1 MSTGRNGGRR
11 TSGAV
16 AVLFGLLLVIAGS
29 AFAGVNIVQAKWA
42 ELEALTT
49 QLDNLQRRRPAQGA
63 DTREV
68 AITVKPFLAEENFAL
83 AANAL
88 QKRVVGLIEQTE
100 GKLITVSVDPPVLGD
115 EELARRVSVQVTAE
129 LTNDA
134 LQKVLYQLE
143 TAVPFAFVDGFAA
156 SRREAGAGAG
166 AGEAK
171 ESTQVAPRLSVSL
184 SVTGYRRKGS
194 K

>member
-1 MSTGRNGGRR
+1 MNIARQSSRR
-11 TSGAV
+11 ASSAV
-16 AVLFGLLLVIAGS
+16 AVLMVLLVAIAGG
-29 AFAGVNIVQAKWA
+29 AFVGVNLLQSKQA
-42 ELEALTT
+42 ELEALST
-49 QLDNLQRRRPAQGA
+49 QFDNLQRRRPAQRSEA
-63 DTREV
+63 REV
-68 AITVKPFLAEENFAL
+68 AITVKPFLGEENFAL

-115 EELARRVSVQVTAE
+115 EELARRVSVQITAE

-143 TAVPFAFVDGFAA
+143 AAVPFAFVDSFVA
-156 SRREAGAGAG
+156 SRRETGDG
-166 AGEAK
+166 AK
-171 ESTQVAPRLSVSL
+171 ESALAAPRLSVSMN
-184 SVTGYRRKGS
+184 VTGYRRKAS

>member
-1 MSTGRNGGRR
+1 
-11 TSGAV
+11 
-16 AVLFGLLLVIAGS
+16 
-29 AFAGVNIVQAKWA
+29 
-42 ELEALTT
+42 
-49 QLDNLQRRRPAQGA
+49 
-63 DTREV
+63 
-68 AITVKPFLAEENFAL
+68 
-83 AANAL
+83 
-88 QKRVVGLIEQTE
+88 
-100 GKLITVSVDPPVLGD
+100 VDPPVAGD

-134 LQKVLYQLE
+134 LQKVLYELE

-156 SRREAGAGAG
+156 SRREAGAGGDG
-166 AGEAK
+166 AN

>member
-1 MSTGRNGGRR
+1 MSAARNGTRR
-11 TSGAV
+11 APGAV
-16 AVLFGLLLVIAGS
+16 AVLLGLLLVIAGS
-29 AFAGVNIVQAKWA
+29 AFAGVSIVQTKWA

-49 QLDNLQRRRPAQGA
+49 QFDNLQRRRPAQGG
-63 DTREV
+63 DTREIE
-68 AITVKPFLAEENFAL
+68 ITVKPFLPEENFAL

-88 QKRVVGLIEQTE
+88 QKRVVGLIEQTN
-100 GKLITVSVDPPVLGD
+100 GRLITVSVDPPVLGD

-166 AGEAK
+166 EAK

>member
-1 MSTGRNGGRR
+1 MSTGRNGTRR
-11 TSGAV
+11 TSGAI
-16 AVLFGLLLVIAGS
+16 AVLLGLLLAVAGS
-29 AFAGVNIVQAKWA
+29 AFAGVSILQAKWT

-49 QLDNLQRRRPAQGA
+49 QLDNLKRRRPAQGTDA
-63 DTREV
+63 RDV

-83 AANAL
+83 SANAL
-88 QKRVVGLIEQTE
+88 QKRVVGLIEQTD

-143 TAVPFAFVDGFAA
+143 TGVPFAFVDGFAA
-156 SRREAGAGAG
+156 SRREAGAGG
-166 AGEAK
+166 GEAK
-171 ESTQVAPRLSVSL
+171 ESTQIAPRLSVSL